1 MALIEIPAAEGTAQA
16 WLTPA
21 PDAPSG
27 SPGVLLLA
35 DAFGL
40 RPRLYEMADRMAR
53 WGYVVLVPNVFYRHG
68 RVEDLATTVDLT
80 VPGERQKFF
89 EAARPRMDALTP
101 DRVLPDL
108 DAYLSALRGTP
119 GVSAGPIGVVGYCM
133 GARLAVRAAGARP
146 DVVAAVGG
154 FHGGG
159 LVTDAP
165 DSPHL
170 SLATARA
177 EFVLGHADQDP
188 SMPEEA
194 IAALGAA
201 LEAAGLE
208 ATNEVYAGT
217 AHGYTM
223 SDTAVYDA
231 AATER
236 HFEALQAL
244 FSRRL

>member
-1 MALIEIPAAEGTAQA
+1 
-16 WLTPA
+16 
-21 PDAPSG
+21 
-27 SPGVLLLA
+27 
-35 DAFGL
+35 
-40 RPRLYEMADRMAR
+40 
-53 WGYVVLVPNVFYRHG
+53 
-68 RVEDLATTVDLT
+68 
-80 VPGERQKFF
+80 
-89 EAARPRMDALTP
+89 
-101 DRVLPDL
+101 
-108 DAYLSALRGTP
+108 
-119 GVSAGPIGVVGYCM
+119 M